1 MQPFSDVDV
10 LDFTQ
15 TIAGPVCSQTLSLL
29 GANVVKVEPPSGDA
43 FRPTLD
49 GSGFTMCNLGG
60 KRSLS
65 LDLKSDEGQEIAQEL
80 AAKADVVLESFRPG
94 VLERFGLDYETI
106 KASNPGVVYCS
117 VTGYGLEGPYNSYP
131 AYDPIIQ
138 AMSGLMSVIGY
149 EDRPPARI
157 GSSVIDFATG
167 ANAACMVSAAL
178 SMDLEERGNHI
189 DISLFDVAVSWMGY
203 WIARYTDTGEIPKR
217 AGSGL
222 FGVEPNGVF
231 YAGDGE
237 PFYVLTLTNRQ
248 WERFCRAID
257 REDLLEVE
265 QFESNRSRWDH
276 REELF
281 EELDA
286 AFEEYARDEL
296 VEVLV
301 DAGVPAGRQ
310 QDIVELVNDPQVD
323 ARELLV
329 EAYNLETESDV
340 KVARLPLRTTD
351 WIPDVGGRPP
361 RVGEHSREVLAE
373 HGLSETEIE
382 ELVDEGVVHESV
394 E

>member
-1 MQPFSDVDV
+1 MQPFSDVDI

-65 LDLKSDEGQEIAQEL
+65 LDLKSNEGQVIAKEL
-80 AAKADVVLESFRPG
+80 AANADVVLESFRPG
-94 VLERFGLDYETI
+94 VLGRFGLDYETV

-178 SMDLEERGNHI
+178 SMDPEERGNHI

-203 WIARYTDTGEIPKR
+203 WIAQYTDTGEIPKR

-248 WERFCRAID
+248 WERFCRAIE

-286 AFEEYARDEL
+286 AFEEYGRDEL

-310 QDIVELVNDPQVD
+310 QDIVELVSDPQVD

-361 RVGEHSREVLAE
+361 RIGEHSREVLAE

-382 ELVDEGVVHESV
+382 ELVDDGVVHESV

>member
-15 TIAGPVCSQTLSLL
+15 TIAGPVCSQSLSLL
-29 GANVVKVEPPSGDA
+29 GANVVKIEPPSGDA
-43 FRPTLD
+43 FRPTLE

-65 LDLKSDEGQEIAQEL
+65 LDLKTDEGQSIAKDL
-80 AAKADVVLESFRPG
+80 AGQADVILESFRPR
-94 VLERFGLDYETI
+94 VLEQFGLNYESVTDI
-106 KASNPGVVYCS
+106 NPEVVFCS
-117 VTGYGLEGPYNSYP
+117 VTGYGLDGPYHSYP

-138 AMSGLMSVIGY
+138 AVSGLMSVIGY

-178 SMDLEERGNHI
+178 SMEPEERGNHI

-203 WIARYTDTGEIPKR
+203 WIAKYTDTGDIPKR

-222 FGVEPNGVF
+222 YGVEPNGVF

-237 PFYVLTLTNRQ
+237 PFYVLTLTDRQ

-257 REDLLEVE
+257 REGLLERE
-265 QFESNRSRWDH
+265 EYESNRSRWDN
-276 REELF
+276 REALF
-281 EELDA
+281 DDLDE
-286 AFEEYARDEL
+286 AFAGFDRDEL

-351 WIPDVGGRPP
+351 WLPDVGGRPP

-373 HGLSETEIE
+373 YGVSEEEISS
-382 ELVDEGVVHESV
+382 LVENGVVHENV

>member
-1 MQPFSDVDV
+1 MQPYSEIDV

-15 TIAGPVCSQTLSLL
+15 TIAGPVCAQSLSLL

-43 FRPTLD
+43 FRPTLE

-65 LDLKSDEGQEIAQEL
+65 LDLKTDDGQAIARDL
-80 AAKADVVLESFRPG
+80 AEQADVILASFRPG
-94 VLERFGLDYETI
+94 VLERFGLDYE
-106 KASNPGVVYCS
+106 SVRERNPEVVFCA
-117 VTGYGLEGPYNSYP
+117 VTGYGLDGPYNEFP

-138 AMSGLMSVIGY
+138 AVSGLMSVIGY

-178 SMDLEERGNHI
+178 SMPPEERGNHI

-203 WIARYTDTGEIPKR
+203 RIAKYTDSGEIPKR

-222 FGVEPNGVF
+222 HGVEPNGVF
-231 YAGDGE
+231 YAGDDE
-237 PFYVLTLTNRQ
+237 PFYVLTLTDRQ

-257 REDLLEVE
+257 REDLLERE
-265 QFESNRSRWDH
+265 AFESNRSRWDH
-276 REELF
+276 RDELLA
-281 EELDA
+281 ELDDAFA
-286 AFEEYARDEL
+286 AFDRDEL
-296 VEVLV
+296 VDVLV

-310 QDIVELVNDPQVD
+310 QDIVELVDDPQAD
-323 ARELLV
+323 ARDLLV

-340 KVARLPLRTTD
+340 KVARLPLRTTE
-351 WIPDVGGRPP
+351 WLPDVGGRPP
-361 RVGEHSREVLAE
+361 RIGEHSREILAE
-373 HGLSETEIE
+373 YGVSDGEITD
-382 ELVDEGVVHESV
+382 LIDAGVVHESV